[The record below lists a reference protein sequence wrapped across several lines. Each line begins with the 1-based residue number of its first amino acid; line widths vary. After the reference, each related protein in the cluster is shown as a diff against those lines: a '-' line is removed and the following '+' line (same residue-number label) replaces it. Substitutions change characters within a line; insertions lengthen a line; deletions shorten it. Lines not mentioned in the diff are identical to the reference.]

1 MALIKNLTESLDT
14 SHILCTLSYINRVW
28 APWVPLCKS
37 GRWGKE
43 RKYSGCA
50 AALPGAPACPSP
62 ASGTKV
68 HQLHSFRPRRVWMA
82 AVKVF
87 KAKRK
92 LNLLKIKP
100 HLEHRKC
107 VSGLSETENE
117 HKPVCACLMTTF
129 LWEAFLIKAFVLPK
143 MTKKGRAQA
152 SKSRLLCQSAESE
165 ERGTLKHHS
174 SLLVLPSQ
182 RHFLSGTM
190 RQLTARTQELS
201 R

>member
-43 RKYSGCA
+43 RKSSGCA
-50 AALPGAPACPSP
+50 AALPRAPTCPPP
-62 ASGTKV
+62 ASATEA

-92 LNLLKIKP
+92 LNLLKIKL

-117 HKPVCACLMTTF
+117 HKAVWACLMTTF

-143 MTKKGRAQA
+143 TTKKAEPGRA
-152 SKSRLLCQSAESE
+152 KTGYCVRVPRVKSE
-165 ERGTLKHHS
+165 EH
-174 SLLVLPSQ
+174 
-182 RHFLSGTM
+182 
-190 RQLTARTQELS
+190 
-201 R
+201 